1 MFLIEILMEHRST
14 HPIDYISALGSFR
27 SFIRISFQFVP
38 VRSIFP
44 VSSAPVMSADQQ
56 MMEDVASEV
65 VGFKIFGGLELNE
78 VWDL

>member
-1 MFLIEILMEHRST
+1 
-14 HPIDYISALGSFR
+14 
-27 SFIRISFQFVP
+27 
-38 VRSIFP
+38 
-44 VSSAPVMSADQQ
+44 MSADQQ